1 MNRTPYTISLT
12 QLGETNAVIHL
23 PGCTIGGVYRG
34 GDEDMLHPDDAKRI
48 VVTWNTH
55 DALVE
60 VLKDMISMMERKVV
74 TASIEQDKREA
85 ESVLWSARKALSLA
99 EGKEQS

>member
-60 VLKDMISMMERKVV
+60 ALQLTLMNAKAPEATDWKAVVER
-74 TASIEQDKREA
+74 
-85 ESVLWSARKALSLA
+85 LNKALALA
-99 EGKEQS
+99 EGTEGDHHATTT